1 MCARWE
7 NARTCL
13 LGLGHCPVRWLNRHA
28 LVTLPEHIE
37 ESNAML
43 VSDQLLSIV
52 DSDVLVLIL
61 DMTATP
67 PSSAS

>member
-1 MCARWE
+1 MHGPAYW
-7 NARTCL
+7 AW
-13 LGLGHCPVRWLNRHA
+13 GHCPVRWLNRHA

>member
-1 MCARWE
+1 MPGPARW
-7 NARTCL
+7 AW
-13 LGLGHCPVRWLNRHA
+13 GHCPVRWLNRHA
-28 LVTLPEHIE
+28 LVTLPERIE

>member
-1 MCARWE
+1 
-7 NARTCL
+7 
-13 LGLGHCPVRWLNRHA
+13 
-28 LVTLPEHIE
+28 
-37 ESNAML
+37 ML

>member
-1 MCARWE
+1 MHGPAHW
-7 NARTCL
+7 AW
-13 LGLGHCPVRWLNRHA
+13 GHCPVRWLNQHA